1 MRTGSKCCKHDANSS
16 EASNNV
22 RGNEKE
28 QFPPGVS
35 VRCSSGISGYF
46 FYSVSVCINHI
57 YSITRLFWSVI
68 CLLVF
73 TFPVSLDERTVVDV
87 QSAEGSSSRRTL
99 HPPHVYRGRPDNEIR
114 LQLPPSRRSSRTYL
128 CCTDAPRPRGGILNR
143 LLSTDQQEL
152 WYVVQNGRRC
162 KTGVYSPS
170 FFYKQCYVVR
180 WTPSSLLQVWC
191 RAVWDVSSC
200 DYELWRQADCE
211 ILIMRP
217 ILECASIPD
226 LHGFDHD
233 IQLRGRTPG
242 NPADSLHCTKLHT
255 RKCRWS
261 AAALISAVFSLE
273 FCSRFSQCFYKWT
286 CFINGSDTCHRC
298 CPAVWEKPRHDWSKL
313 CGVHFYFSHFSCF

>member
-28 QFPPGVS
+28 HFPPGVS

-68 CLLVF
+68 CLLAF
-73 TFPVSLDERTVVDV
+73 TFPVSLDIRTVVDV
-87 QSAEGSSSRRTL
+87 QSAEGSSSSRTL

-162 KTGVYSPS
+162 KTGV
-170 FFYKQCYVVR
+170 
-180 WTPSSLLQVWC
+180 
-191 RAVWDVSSC
+191 
-200 DYELWRQADCE
+200 
-211 ILIMRP
+211 
-217 ILECASIPD
+217 
-226 LHGFDHD
+226 
-233 IQLRGRTPG
+233 
-242 NPADSLHCTKLHT
+242 
-255 RKCRWS
+255 
-261 AAALISAVFSLE
+261 
-273 FCSRFSQCFYKWT
+273 
-286 CFINGSDTCHRC
+286 
-298 CPAVWEKPRHDWSKL
+298 
-313 CGVHFYFSHFSCF
+313 